1 MDKSVELEVENGV
14 YIFKLENLLK
24 ANHISKNKLVRDT
37 NTDFKV
43 INRLASGNL
52 VRIDIY
58 VLARLCNYLNC
69 EVQDIIE
76 FKRKKK

>member
-14 YIFKLENLLK
+14 YIFELENLLK

-43 INRLASGNL
+43 IKRLASGNL